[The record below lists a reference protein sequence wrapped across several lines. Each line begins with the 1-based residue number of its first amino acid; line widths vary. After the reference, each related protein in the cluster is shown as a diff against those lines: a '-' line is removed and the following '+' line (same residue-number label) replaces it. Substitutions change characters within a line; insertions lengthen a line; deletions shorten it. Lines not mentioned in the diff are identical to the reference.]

1 MNRFCFV
8 LAFFVFVSNFVFA
21 QTDDKNP
28 VEWKLYAPPN
38 EAFSVELP
46 STASVNRD
54 KSGEKD
60 SPVLY
65 SASTNKTLIYITSG
79 KENKISVLGDIRN
92 LIKAESAAE
101 ENISV
106 DEFTVN
112 KYSFT
117 DSEDFFQT
125 IVLAKGK
132 NRFYIF
138 HAVSAEKDS
147 SDIER
152 VFSSIKLNNQI
163 IEMPETQAPAQK
175 PEETV
180 RYGMSTGKDSGQ
192 EIGIGSGSGGTGSG
206 DSATIRK
213 PNPANQ
219 ISQLKFL
226 HLPKPSYTNLARYYW
241 MQGKVTL
248 RVTFLASG
256 TIGNITPVTKLPF
269 GLTNSAINAAR
280 QIRFEPATKD
290 GVPITMIRPVEF
302 RFTLY

>member
-1 MNRFCFV
+1 MSRFCFV
-8 LAFFVFVSNFVFA
+8 LAVLIFVLNSVFA
-21 QTDDKNP
+21 QNT
-28 VEWKLYAPPN
+28 VEWKLYEPSN

-46 STASVNRD
+46 ATVSVSRD
-54 KSGEKD
+54 TSGGKD
-60 SPVLY
+60 SSILY
-65 SASTNKTLIYITSG
+65 SAATNKMFIYITSG

-92 LIKAESAAE
+92 LIKSEKAAE
-101 ENISV
+101 ENIPL

-132 NRFYIF
+132 KHFYIF

-152 VFSSIKLNNQI
+152 FFSSIKLNNQI
-163 IEMPETQAPAQK
+163 IEMPKTQAPAQK

-192 EIGIGSGSGGTGSG
+192 GIGIGSGSVSGTGSE
-206 DSATIRK
+206 DSTTIRK
-213 PNPANQ
+213 PNPDNQ

-226 HLPKPSYTNLARYYW
+226 YLPKPSYTDLARYYW
-241 MQGKVTL
+241 MQGKVAL
-248 RVTFLASG
+248 RVTFLANG
-256 TIGNITPVTKLPF
+256 TIGNITSVTKLPF

-280 QIRFEPATKD
+280 QIRFEPATRN
-290 GVPITMIRPVEF
+290 GVPVTMLRPVEF
-302 RFTLY
+302 RFTIY